1 MRYLSATATTIVA
14 ALLPLAAFSSSH
26 REAPNITRFPTVDST
41 DVYSFMSYEPGREE
55 YVTVLANYLPLQDPY
70 GGPNYFALD
79 PSALYEIH
87 IDNDGDARENLT
99 FQFRFDND
107 LGGSRAR
114 GLAVPVGPAG
124 KEQNTPVPLKNIGGV
139 VAGSDNAKTLNFRE
153 SYSLTLV
160 RGDRRRGDSSSVRNS
175 GTGDKK
181 FGKPYDFVGTKTFGS
196 IAGYE
201 SYASQFIHTVD
212 IPGCSK
218 QGRVFVGQRNE
229 PFVVNL
235 GPVFDL
241 INFVPIE
248 GDSMPG
254 KGDGKGF
261 PGGITQSDDNDIIS
275 DKNITT
281 LALEVHKSCLVG
293 SGNGVIGVW
302 TSASLPQVR
311 VLNPRATFETPD
323 VDAGALTQISRLG
336 MPLVNEVV
344 IGMPDKDRF
353 SSSEPK
359 DDGQFLGYVTNPSL
373 PFLIDALFRDAVNKV
388 VEPDIANLAPNNFPR
403 EDLKAAFL
411 TGFKDVNQLA
421 KVTPSEM
428 QRLNTKI
435 APTAQDKQ
443 SPLGVA
449 GGDLAGFP
457 NGRRPGD
464 DVVDIELRVA
474 MGAVCHLGLGL
485 CSPANAPV
493 GNQQITDGAPI
504 SAADFDNTFPY
515 VTTPIPG
522 AGMGSTMSSLGSPSL
537 GSPSLGSH

>member
-1 MRYLSATATTIVA
+1 MRNLSGAATTIVA

-55 YVTVLANYLPLQDPY
+55 FVTLLANYIPLQDPY

-79 PSALYEIH
+79 PSAVYEIH
-87 IDNDGDARENLT
+87 VDNDGDARENLT

-107 LGGSRAR
+107 LGGNRAR
-114 GLAVPVGPAG
+114 GLKVPVGPKG
-124 KEQNTPVPLKNIGGV
+124 QEQNIAVPLKNIGGV
-139 VAGSDNAKTLNFRE
+139 AANSDNAQTLNFRE

-160 RGDRRRGDSSSVRNS
+160 RGDRRRGEESSVRNS
-175 GTGDKK
+175 STGDKT
-181 FGKPYDFVGTKTFGS
+181 FGKPYDFVGTKTFSS

-201 SYASQFIHTVD
+201 SYANQFIYTID

-241 INFVPIE
+241 VNFVPIE
-248 GDSMPG
+248 GDSAPG
-254 KGDGKGF
+254 AGDGKGF
-261 PGGITQSDDNDIIS
+261 PGGIAQDDANDIIS

-323 VDAGALTQISRLG
+323 VNAGALTQISRLG

-344 IGMPDKDRF
+344 VGLPDKDRY
-353 SSSEPK
+353 SASEPK
-359 DDGQFLGYVTNPSL
+359 DDGQFLSYVTNPSL
-373 PFLIDALFRDAVNKV
+373 PFLIDALFNKAVNSV

-411 TGFKDVNQLA
+411 TGLKLPDGTNVNQLA
-421 KVTPSEM
+421 RVTPSEM
-428 QRLNTKI
+428 QRLNTTI
-435 APTAQDKQ
+435 APTAKDKQ
-443 SPLGVA
+443 STFGVA

-474 MGAVCHLGLGL
+474 MGALCHLGLGL
-485 CSPANAPV
+485 CSPGNAPV
-493 GNQQITDGAPI
+493 GNQPITDGAPI
-504 SAADFDNTFPY
+504 SSADFDNKFPY
-515 VTTPIPG
+515 LTTPIPG
-522 AGMGSTMSSLGSPSL
+522 AVGPMSSTLGSR
-537 GSPSLGSH
+537 

>member
-1 MRYLSATATTIVA
+1 MRYLSATATTLLA
-14 ALLPLAAFSSSH
+14 ALVPLVAFSSSH
-26 REAPNITRFPTVDST
+26 REAPNITRLPTVDST

-55 YVTVLANYLPLQDPY
+55 YVTLLANYLPLQDPY

-79 PSALYEIH
+79 PDAVYEIH
-87 IDNDGDARENLT
+87 VDNDGDARENLT

-107 LGGSRAR
+107 LGGNRAR
-114 GLAVPVGPAG
+114 GLAVPVGPDG
-124 KEQNTPVPLKNIGGV
+124 KTQNIAVPLKNIGGV
-139 VAGSDNAKTLNFRE
+139 TAGSDNAKTLNFRE

-160 RGDRRRGDSSSVRNS
+160 RGDRRRGDHSSVRDAGS
-175 GTGDKK
+175 GDRT

-201 SYASQFIHTVD
+201 QYAAQFVYTVD
-212 IPGCSK
+212 IPGCAK

-248 GDSMPG
+248 GDSAPG
-254 KGDGKGF
+254 AGDGKGF
-261 PGGITQSDDNDIIS
+261 PGGITQSDANDIIS

-293 SGNGVIGVW
+293 AGNGVIGVW

-323 VDAGALTQISRLG
+323 VNAGALTQVSRLG

-344 IGMPDKDRF
+344 VGLPDKDRF
-353 SSSEPK
+353 NASEPK
-359 DDGQFLGYVTNPSL
+359 DDGQFLSYVSNPSL
-373 PFLIDALFRDAVNKV
+373 PFLINALFLDAVNKV
-388 VEPDIANLAPNNFPR
+388 LEPDLANLAPNNFPR

-411 TGFKDVNQLA
+411 TGLKLPDGTNVNQLA
-421 KVTPSEM
+421 KVTASEM
-428 QRLNTKI
+428 QRLNTGI
-435 APTAQDKQ
+435 APTPRDKQ
-443 SPLGVA
+443 SFFGVA

-474 MGAVCHLGLGL
+474 MGALCHLNVGL
-485 CSPANAPV
+485 CNPANAPV
-493 GNQQITDGAPI
+493 GNVAITDGAPI
-504 SAADFDNTFPY
+504 SSADFDNKFPY
-515 VTTPIPG
+515 LTTPIPG
-522 AGMGSTMSSLGSPSL
+522 AGMGSASASLGSR
-537 GSPSLGSH
+537 